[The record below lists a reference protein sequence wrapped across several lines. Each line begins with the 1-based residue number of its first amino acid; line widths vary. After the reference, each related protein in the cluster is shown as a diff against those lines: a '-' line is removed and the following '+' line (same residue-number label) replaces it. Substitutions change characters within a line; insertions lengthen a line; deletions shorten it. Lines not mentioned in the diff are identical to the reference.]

1 MEKPV
6 VEQRDRDLLRLGCPP
21 QDPGVLAKITVGQ
34 SVWETFVVDQY
45 LRPGGYVADGYSQ
58 MKLVIGRPGAGKSH
72 LLRRLNG
79 AALHLGYIAV
89 LLSATNLRLQH
100 VDSLYAAIAVQ
111 VDLEELASRLAHR
124 AVAELGYDLADVPA
138 KTTFLS
144 WAVQERNRINIR
156 LKRDVE
162 EVLGNFFKRERVDPN
177 FSLAFTQITS
187 DMLGTNPL
195 SSQERGNL
203 LRWLRGE
210 KLGAEELHRI
220 HLARRIDR
228 YNARDMLHSLADF
241 VRRQGYTGV
250 FVAIDQMEDLP
261 LGRDA
266 QSGRL
271 KYPKGDLAD
280 AYQGFRE
287 MVDNLPS
294 IPGMLFILAG
304 RPDFLELPRGI
315 KSYDALWLR
324 IQHEIVSPQF
334 NQFAQVVDL
343 DRAVPAKLTPADVQS
358 LYQSLNALG
367 IQTRPFEELPIQDIL
382 AMSTGDGVYRRLMQ
396 QMLAHDAAGG

>member
-1 MEKPV
+1 
-6 VEQRDRDLLRLGCPP
+6 
-21 QDPGVLAKITVGQ
+21 
-34 SVWETFVVDQY
+34 VWETFVVDQY
-45 LRPGGYVADGYSQ
+45 LQPGGYVADGYSQ
-58 MKLVIGRPGAGKSH
+58 MKLVIGRPGAGKTH
-72 LLRRLNG
+72 LLRRLTG

-89 LLSATNLRLQH
+89 LLPAADLRLQH
-100 VDSLYAAIAVQ
+100 IDSLYAAIAAH
-111 VDLEELASRLAHR
+111 VDLEELAWRLAR
-124 AVAELGYDLADVPA
+124 RVVAELDYDLADVPA
-138 KTTFLS
+138 NTKFLP
-144 WAVQERNRINIR
+144 WAVQERDRIDIR

-162 EVLGNFFKRERVDPN
+162 EVLGRFFKRERVDPN
-177 FSLAFTQITS
+177 FSLAFTQIAS
-187 DMLGTNPL
+187 DILGTNPL
-195 SSQERGNL
+195 PPQDRGNL
-203 LRWLRGE
+203 LRWLQGE
-210 KLGAEELHRI
+210 KLRAEELHRI

-241 VRRQGYTGV
+241 VRQQGYAGL

-294 IPGMLFILAG
+294 MPGMMIILAG

-324 IQHEIVSPQF
+324 IQHEIVSPSF
-334 NQFAQVVDL
+334 NQFAQVLDL
-343 DRAVPAKLTPADVQS
+343 DRAVQAKLTPADVQS
-358 LYQSLNALG
+358 LYQSLTALG
-367 IQTRPFEELPIQDIL
+367 IKTRPFEERPIQDIL
-382 AMSTGDGVYRRLMQ
+382 AMSAGDGVYRRLMQ
-396 QMLAHDAAGG
+396 QMPADRTAGG

>member
-1 MEKPV
+1 V
-6 VEQRDRDLLRLGCPP
+6 LDR
-21 QDPGVLAKITVGQ
+21 ITVGR

-45 LRPGGYVADGYSQ
+45 LQPGGYVADGYSQ
-58 MKLVIGRPGAGKSH
+58 MKLVIGRPGAGKTH
-72 LLRRLNG
+72 LLRRLTEH
-79 AALHLGYIAV
+79 ALGLGYIAV

-100 VDSLYAAIAVQ
+100 VDSLYAAIAAQ

-144 WAVQERNRINIR
+144 WAIQERDRIDIR

-162 EVLGNFFKRERVDPN
+162 EVLGRFFKRERVDPN
-177 FSLAFTQITS
+177 FSLAFTQIAS
-187 DMLGTNPL
+187 DILGTNPL
-195 SSQERGNL
+195 SPQDRGNL

-210 KLGAEELHRI
+210 KLRAEELHRI
-220 HLARRIDR
+220 HLARGIDR

-241 VRRQGYTGV
+241 VRQQGHTGL

-287 MVDNLPS
+287 MIDNLPS
-294 IPGMLFILAG
+294 MPGMMIILAG

-324 IQHEIVSPQF
+324 IQHEIVSPWF
-334 NQFAQVVDL
+334 NQFAQVLDL
-343 DRAVPAKLTPADVQS
+343 DRAVQAKLTPVDVQS
-358 LYQSLNALG
+358 LYQSLIALS
-367 IQTRPFEELPIQDIL
+367 IKTRPFVELPVQDIL
-382 AMSTGDGVYRRLMQ
+382 SMNAGDGVYRRLMQ
-396 QMLAHDAAGG
+396 QMLAERAAGG